1 MNNVVRLFKSDLAR
15 LRGNVITIITILG
28 LVALPSIFSWYNI
41 IACWDVFGNTGN
53 LTVAVANTD
62 EGYESDL
69 VPMRINIGD
78 QITSALRANDQLD
91 WVFTDREDA
100 IDGARSGRYYAAV
113 VIPESF
119 SADMMSFYSDNVEH
133 ASITYYSNQKKS
145 AIAPKVTDQGAD
157 QVSAQV
163 NKVFAE
169 TISEIAL
176 NISTKMLD
184 YADQADAGG
193 RIGAL
198 AEHAT
203 TLSTQLNDA
212 ADMVGAYATVL
223 QSAQQLVDSSAN
235 LMNKAADVA
244 DDAAGAAANT
254 RQMAENAAAGLD
266 GATAALTSAIE
277 SEAASYDGLPQSV
290 EDAYA
295 SSADAAAQAESI
307 LRNQASFLA
316 ALGDDERARALTEA
330 ADAVR
335 NSSAAA
341 QDTRAE
347 AARLVTE
354 ARSDLD
360 AAKAEYDQALKPA
373 LEELSTLAASTSGSI
388 SSVADTI
395 ASAKAELMGTTG
407 SISQQL
413 SAAREN
419 LDDAVT
425 GLGEASDKLA
435 DLGAGIMQAL
445 ASDDV
450 QTLRT
455 IIGSDPEALATAIA
469 APVQME
475 RHAVYPVENFGSAMS
490 PLYTTL
496 ALWIGALL
504 LLVTLRPIPSERTLR
519 ELENPTQ
526 RQIFI
531 GRFCTIAFISL
542 MQSTV
547 LSVGNLLFLGVQAEN
562 PLLYLL
568 CFWVS
573 GLVFAFIIYTLVV
586 LFANLGKALSVI
598 LLIVQVSGGGGSFPI
613 TLLPQFFQDM
623 SPFLPITHAV
633 NAMRAAMFGVYLGD
647 FWMELGTLLLFVVPL
662 ALMGLVLQ
670 KPLSFI
676 VPRFV
681 EKVEKSKLM

>member
-62 EGYESDL
+62 EGYESNL

-254 RQMAENAAAGLD
+254 RQTAENAAAGLD

-307 LRNQASFLA
+307 VRNQASFLA

-413 SAAREN
+413 SASREK

-613 TLLPQFFQDM
+613 KLLPQFFQDM

-662 ALMGLVLQ
+662 ALVGLVLQ

>member
-254 RQMAENAAAGLD
+254 RQTAENAAAGLD

-290 EDAYA
+290 ENAYA

-413 SAAREN
+413 SASREK

-613 TLLPQFFQDM
+613 KLLPQFFQDM